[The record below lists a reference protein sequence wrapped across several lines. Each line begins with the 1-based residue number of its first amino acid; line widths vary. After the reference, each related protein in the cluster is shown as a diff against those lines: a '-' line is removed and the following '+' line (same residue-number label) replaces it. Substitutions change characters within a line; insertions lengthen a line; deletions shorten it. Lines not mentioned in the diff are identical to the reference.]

1 MTDARRIL
9 IADDQP
15 DVLTALRLLLKGE
28 GFETECVS
36 DPDSAVRAAVT
47 RPSSLVL
54 MDLNYTRDTTSGQ
67 EGLDLLD
74 RLGRLPNPPPV
85 VVMTAWS
92 SIELAV
98 EAMQRG
104 ARDFV
109 PKPWDNKRLLETV
122 RKHMTPARAA
132 ADPLARDLEIARRVQ
147 RQLLPRQAPELAT
160 LQLDGF
166 CLPAGM
172 VGGDFFDYLEVG
184 PGRAGLALADI
195 SGKGMAAALLMAN
208 LQAALRSLAPQI
220 ADGLA
225 GMLRALNSQFRD
237 STSPEHFASLLLA
250 VYDDSSRRL
259 RYVNCGHPA
268 ALVLRASGGVETLE
282 PSAPVLGVLPHFAPA
297 VAEIQLEPGDL
308 LAMYSDGASEPFAD
322 ASGLNGERRL
332 LELLQ
337 MDWGH
342 NAESLAVQLAAEQH
356 SQMDDITVLLARCRG
371 REHSTRR

>member
-1 MTDARRIL
+1 M
-9 IADDQP
+9 
-15 DVLTALRLLLKGE
+15 ALRLLLKGE

-36 DPDSAVRAAVT
+36 DPGSAIRAAMA

-67 EGLDLLD
+67 EGLDLLE
-74 RLGRLPNPPPV
+74 RLGRLPDPPPV
-85 VVMTAWS
+85 IVMTAWS

-109 PKPWDNKRLLETV
+109 PKPWDNARLLETV
-122 RKHMTPARAA
+122 RKHMAPARAA
-132 ADPLARDLEIARRVQ
+132 VDPLARDLEIARRVQ
-147 RQLLPRQAPELAT
+147 RQLLPRQAPALAT
-160 LQLDGF
+160 LHLDGF
-166 CLPAGM
+166 CLSAGM
-172 VGGDFFDYLEVG
+172 VGGDFFDYLDLG

-220 ADGLA
+220 VDGLA

-250 VYDDSSRRL
+250 VYEDSSRRL

-268 ALVLRASGGVETLE
+268 ALVLRASGGLEALE
-282 PSAPVLGVLPHFAPA
+282 PSAPILGVLPHFAPA

-308 LAMYSDGASEPFAD
+308 LVMYSDGASEPFAGEN
-322 ASGLNGERRL
+322 GLNGERRL
-332 LELLQ
+332 LELLRS
-337 MDWGH
+337 DPGY
-342 NAESLAVQLAAEQH
+342 NAQSLAVQLAAEQH
-356 SQMDDITVLLARCRG
+356 AQVDDITVLLGRCLGQAHSG
-371 REHSTRR
+371 RK